1 MTTHP
6 SHFVRFALALF
17 ISVASLFAAS
27 NASAAES
34 PMPQPVKPVSAGP
47 GFVLTLGSGA
57 SLLGGQITKQA
68 PISAMQVTFDLRIGA
83 YFTERFGIL
92 AGVQGGTGPL
102 FAGCASKCT
111 SGYSYQFPIVA
122 QYSLTDRRRGLYF
135 DGGLGFLPTYGGS
148 TPKDTPS
155 ETKETVQVGSIADAK
170 LGIGYR
176 IATKNDSKTGMD
188 IHLGADVGQFE
199 KVDYRSNTA
208 GVQGDIQPEM
218 KALHYAFALS
228 VGWHFTP

>member
-1 MTTHP
+1 MTNR
-6 SHFVRFALALF
+6 SCRFVRTAFTAI
-17 ISVASLFAAS
+17 ISVAAVFAVSEAR
-27 NASAAES
+27 AAES
-34 PMPQPVKPVSAGP
+34 AMPQPVKAGSAGP

-57 SLLGGQITKQA
+57 SFLGGQITKQA
-68 PISAMQVTFDLRIGA
+68 PIAGLQVTFDVRIGA
-83 YFTERFGIL
+83 YFTEHFGVL

-102 FAGCASKCT
+102 FAGCAAKCT

-135 DGGLGFLPTYGGS
+135 DGGVGFLSTYGGS

-155 ETKETVQVGSIADAK
+155 EAKETVQVGSIADAK

-176 IATKNDSKTGMD
+176 VATKNDSKTGMD
-188 IHLGADVGQFE
+188 IRLGADFGQFE

-208 GVQGDIQPEM
+208 GVEGDIQPEA
-218 KALHYAFALS
+218 KALHYAFVLTI
-228 VGWHFTP
+228 GYHFTP